1 MKCLYH
7 LRVPILTSRP
17 DPTRKPP
24 QDSVKE
30 AVKDLATKASVKE
43 LIKQGVE
50 NLATKDGLGTLT
62 ESVDDLAL
70 NVQDLTES
78 FDKMAY
84 NVRAKAINKTR
95 LRLAGTHPGGGII
108 PLVPLL
114 DKEGLFVPIRW
125 ASEIT
130 DGSEAAIATWAA
142 RFGLDPVAPA
152 GEVEGGGEV
161 GHEVGRAEIQALTP
175 IQRATMQRELV
186 SRYIGVH

>member
-1 MKCLYH
+1 MKCLCH
-7 LRVPILTSRP
+7 SRGPILTLRP

-30 AVKDLATKASVKE
+30 AVKDLATKASVEAIVKE
-43 LIKQGVE
+43 VK
-50 NLATKDGLGTLT
+50 NLATKDG
-62 ESVDDLAL
+62 VDDLAL
-70 NVQDLTES
+70 NIQDLTEA

-114 DKEGLFVPIRW
+114 DKEGIFVNIRW
-125 ASEIT
+125 ASEVT
-130 DGSEAAIATWAA
+130 DASQVAIATWAA
-142 RFGLDPVAPA
+142 RFGLEPVETA